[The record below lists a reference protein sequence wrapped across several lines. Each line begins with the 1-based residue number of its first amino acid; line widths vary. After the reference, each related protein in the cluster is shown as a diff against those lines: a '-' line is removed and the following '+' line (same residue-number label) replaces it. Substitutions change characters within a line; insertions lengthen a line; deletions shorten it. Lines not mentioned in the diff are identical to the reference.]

1 MNTSLPETL
10 ESGPAVAQDSNLD
23 QAVSTPR
30 KPEVVHRDFLGR
42 KLAVGDR
49 VIMMAQHSR
58 EFKLAQIVKMT
69 PKKVKVA
76 WAEYDWATYTTE
88 PERFV
93 RVEGP
98 DLTWYL
104 ITKGV

>member
-1 MNTSLPETL
+1 MLSQDQTANGTVP
-10 ESGPAVAQDSNLD
+10 AQDSSSGTV
-23 QAVSTPR
+23 ASTQPQYN
-30 KPEVVHRDFLGR
+30 HRDFLGR

-76 WAEYDWATYTTE
+76 WAEHDWATYTTE

-104 ITKGV
+104 ITKGQ

>member
-1 MNTSLPETL
+1 MSSQDQTVNGTAP
-10 ESGPAVAQDSNLD
+10 AQDSSSEK
-23 QAVSTPR
+23 AVSTQPQYN
-30 KPEVVHRDFLGR
+30 HRDFLGR

-88 PERFV
+88 SERFV

-104 ITKGV
+104 MTKGS

>member
-1 MNTSLPETL
+1 MNTQLLAQTAN
-10 ESGPAVAQDSNLD
+10 GPAPAQDSNSEK
-23 QAVSTPR
+23 AVSTQPQYN
-30 KPEVVHRDFLGR
+30 HRDFLGR
-42 KLAVGDR
+42 KLDIGDR
-49 VIMMAQHSR
+49 VIMMAQHYR
-58 EFKLAQIVKMT
+58 EFKLAQIIKMT

-76 WAEYDWATYTTE
+76 WGDRSWETYTSE

-104 ITKGV
+104 MTKGS

>member
-1 MNTSLPETL
+1 MTTTTTI
-10 ESGPAVAQDSNLD
+10 Q
-23 QAVSTPR
+23 
-30 KPEVVHRDFLGR
+30 HRDFLGR
-42 KLAVGDR
+42 KLALGDR

-58 EFKLAQIVKMT
+58 EFRLAQIVKLT

-76 WAEYDWATYTTE
+76 WADHDWATYTSE
-88 PERFV
+88 PERFI

-104 ITKGV
+104 ITKDQG

>member
-1 MNTSLPETL
+1 MTTTTTI
-10 ESGPAVAQDSNLD
+10 Q
-23 QAVSTPR
+23 
-30 KPEVVHRDFLGR
+30 HRDFLGR
-42 KLAVGDR
+42 KLALGDR

-58 EFKLAQIVKMT
+58 EFRLAQIVKIT

-76 WAEYDWATYTTE
+76 WADHDWATYTSE
-88 PERFV
+88 PERFI

-104 ITKGV
+104 ITKDQG

>member
-1 MNTSLPETL
+1 MTTKTEP
-10 ESGPAVAQDSNLD
+10 
-23 QAVSTPR
+23 
-30 KPEVVHRDFLGR
+30 VHKDFLGR
-42 KLAVGDR
+42 KLVVGDR

-69 PKKVKVA
+69 PKKIKVA
-76 WAEYDWATYTTE
+76 WAEYDWATYTSE

-104 ITKGV
+104 MTKGA

>member
-1 MNTSLPETL
+1 MMTT
-10 ESGPAVAQDSNLD
+10 
-23 QAVSTPR
+23 TH
-30 KPEVVHRDFLGR
+30 KDFLGR
-42 KLAVGDR
+42 TLALGDR

-58 EFKLAQIVKMT
+58 EFRLAQVIKLT

-88 PERFV
+88 SQRFV

-104 ITKGV
+104 LTKGAE

>member
-1 MNTSLPETL
+1 MSLPAPVD
-10 ESGPAVAQDSNLD
+10 SGTAPAQDSNSAE
-23 QAVSTPR
+23 AVDTQP
-30 KPEVVHRDFLGR
+30 KYNHRDFLGR
-42 KLAVGDR
+42 RLSVGDR

-58 EFKLAQIVKMT
+58 EFKLAQIIKMT

-76 WAEYDWATYTTE
+76 WADYDWATYTTE

-104 ITKGV
+104 ITKGQ

>member
-1 MNTSLPETL
+1 M
-10 ESGPAVAQDSNLD
+10 QDNVKTD
-23 QAVSTPR
+23 PDYG
-30 KPEVVHRDFLGR
+30 HRDFLGR
-42 KLAVGDR
+42 KLSVGDR

-58 EFKLAQIVKMT
+58 EFKLAQIVKLT

-76 WAEYDWATYTTE
+76 WADHDWATYTTE

-104 ITKGV
+104 ITKGQ

>member
-1 MNTSLPETL
+1 MT
-10 ESGPAVAQDSNLD
+10 
-23 QAVSTPR
+23 
-30 KPEVVHRDFLGR
+30 EVVHKDFLGR

-49 VIMMAQHSR
+49 VIMMAQHAR
-58 EFKLAQIVKMT
+58 EFKLAQIIKMT

-76 WAEYDWATYTTE
+76 WAEHTWATYTSE

-104 ITKGV
+104 MTKGE

>member
-1 MNTSLPETL
+1 MSQH
-10 ESGPAVAQDSNLD
+10 SH
-23 QAVSTPR
+23 
-30 KPEVVHRDFLGR
+30 KDFLGR
-42 KLAVGDR
+42 TLSVGDR

-76 WAEYDWATYTTE
+76 WADYDWATYTTE

-104 ITKGV
+104 LTQGAQ

>member
-1 MNTSLPETL
+1 MTTH
-10 ESGPAVAQDSNLD
+10 
-23 QAVSTPR
+23 
-30 KPEVVHRDFLGR
+30 KDFLGR
-42 KLAVGDR
+42 TLSVGDR

-58 EFKLAQIVKMT
+58 EFKLAQVVKLT

-88 PERFV
+88 SERFV

-98 DLTWYL
+98 DLTRYL
-104 ITKGV
+104 LTNPGA

>member
-1 MNTSLPETL
+1 MSLQTQTDA
-10 ESGPAVAQDSNLD
+10 GTAPA
-23 QAVSTPR
+23 QASSSDAPVSTQPDYG
-30 KPEVVHRDFLGR
+30 HRDFLGR
-42 KLAVGDR
+42 RLAVGDR

-76 WAEYDWATYTTE
+76 WADYDWATYTTE

-104 ITKGV
+104 ITKGQ

>member
-1 MNTSLPETL
+1 MSQPIH
-10 ESGPAVAQDSNLD
+10 
-23 QAVSTPR
+23 
-30 KPEVVHRDFLGR
+30 KDFLGR
-42 KLAVGDR
+42 VLKVGDR
-49 VIMMAQHSR
+49 VIMMAQYSR

-76 WAEYDWATYTTE
+76 WDEHDWATYTTE

-104 ITKGV
+104 LTKDNK

>member
-1 MNTSLPETL
+1 MSSQDQTVDGTAL
-10 ESGPAVAQDSNLD
+10 AQDSNSEK
-23 QAVSTPR
+23 AVNTQPQYN
-30 KPEVVHRDFLGR
+30 HRDFLGR

-76 WAEYDWATYTTE
+76 WADYDWATYTTE

>member
-1 MNTSLPETL
+1 MNTQLPAQTAN
-10 ESGPAVAQDSNLD
+10 GPVPAQDSNLEKAANTY
-23 QAVSTPR
+23 QH
-30 KPEVVHRDFLGR
+30 KDFLGR

-49 VIMMAQHSR
+49 VIMMAQYSR
-58 EFKLAQIVKMT
+58 EFRLAQVIKMT

-76 WAEYDWATYTTE
+76 WDSHDWATYTSE
-88 PERFV
+88 SARFI

-104 ITKGV
+104 LSKDSNG

>member
-1 MNTSLPETL
+1 MSSPMQTDCGTAP
-10 ESGPAVAQDSNLD
+10 AQDSNSAE
-23 QAVSTPR
+23 AVSTQPNYN
-30 KPEVVHRDFLGR
+30 HRDFLGR

-76 WAEYDWATYTTE
+76 WADYDWATYTTE

-104 ITKGV
+104 ITKGQ

>member
-1 MNTSLPETL
+1 MSE
-10 ESGPAVAQDSNLD
+10 EI
-23 QAVSTPR
+23 
-30 KPEVVHRDFLGR
+30 VHRDFLGR
-42 KLAVGDR
+42 KLKVGDR
-49 VIMMAQHSR
+49 VIMMAQHTR
-58 EFKLAQIVKMT
+58 EFRLAQIIKMT

-93 RVEGP
+93 LVEGP

-104 ITKGV
+104 MTKDAK

>member
-1 MNTSLPETL
+1 MT
-10 ESGPAVAQDSNLD
+10 
-23 QAVSTPR
+23 
-30 KPEVVHRDFLGR
+30 HRDFLGR
-42 KLAVGDR
+42 TLSVGDR

-58 EFKLAQIVKMT
+58 EFRLAQVIKLT

-76 WAEYDWATYTTE
+76 WAEHAWATYTTE
-88 PERFV
+88 SERFV

-104 ITKGV
+104 LTNTKA